1 MPIASEVEHVRNYLF
16 IQQLR
21 HGEEYQYEVA
31 VDSDILDKYIPR
43 LLLQPLVEN
52 AIYHGILQANRQGRI
67 EILGYQESGSEDI
80 IFEIR
85 DDGAGIEPDQL
96 RH

>member
-31 VDSDILDKYIPR
+31 VDSDILDKYIPGCCC
-43 LLLQPLVEN
+43 
-52 AIYHGILQANRQGRI
+52 ASWKMIYHGILQANRQGRI
-67 EILGYQESGSEDI
+67 EILRLSGI
-80 IFEIR
+80 WQR
-85 DDGAGIEPDQL
+85 GHYL
-96 RH
+96 